1 MENVATYSEAR
12 SEYTKQLAT
21 FIVPAMLSWF
31 QMLWHRNSGN
41 KSQCMALFQ
50 TECEEIGRWN
60 TDRVHDEVRALIE
73 RSGCD
78 YMEELMTAVFIAH
91 TKVLTAVRLSTRKK
105 KLSIQVPKLDH
116 FIHRVFRETARSYWK
131 APYMFM
137 ESGNVV
143 ERQKNILQL
152 EALATEA
159 ITTAVR
165 GMLPVKDILHDYLE
179 DDAEDVEDE
188 ELVGGGVA
196 VPTNEV
202 VPTIPGPTPSE
213 IKKEEEQQKQETTE
227 EEKVQESRVEAPAP
241 APTETSEAKP
251 TNVEPDVF
259 KIDTKPSVSFSD
271 YDAEFSDSKVTMKYS
286 PKIVT
291 EEDHEIAEMSADDGL
306 IIDDKS
312 EVSLSELDDIENLDM
327 PPKPVMKITPDEDD
341 LGDIEILE

>member
-1 MENVATYSEAR
+1 
-12 SEYTKQLAT
+12 
-21 FIVPAMLSWF
+21 
-31 QMLWHRNSGN
+31 
-41 KSQCMALFQ
+41 
-50 TECEEIGRWN
+50 
-60 TDRVHDEVRALIE
+60 
-73 RSGCD
+73 
-78 YMEELMTAVFIAH
+78 MTAVFIAH

-137 ESGNVV
+137 ETGNAV

-165 GMLPVKDILHDYLE
+165 SMLPVKDILHDYLE
-179 DDAEDVEDE
+179 DDAEDVDDDE
-188 ELVGGGVA
+188 MTGGRA
-196 VPTNEV
+196 IPTNEV
-202 VPTIPGPTPSE
+202 VPAIVGLTPSE
-213 IKKEEEQQKQETTE
+213 VKKEEVTQAQEAKE

-241 APTETSEAKP
+241 APAPEVTITEPQAKP

-271 YDAEFSDSKVTMKYS
+271 YDAEFGDSNVTMKYS

-312 EVSLSELDDIENLDM
+312 EVSLSELDDIEDLDM
-327 PPKPVMKITPDEDD
+327 PAKPVMKVVADEDD
-341 LGDIEILE
+341 LGEVVMLE